1 MFEPLLCSLEAVS
14 SALSSVLVGASSEGS
29 LPVSAADSVEASAS
43 SLDSAGGSVS
53 LLASAEDS
61 ASSLASVEVAVSS
74 SWLLLSSEVAVSAL
88 PEAVDCVSL
97 LLPQA
102 APGKGQRGGQQDGQ
116 DVFLETNHDLK
127 LLSLKKAAVVGIA
140 AEVFRLC
147 GSCPCW

>member
-43 SLDSAGGSVS
+43 SLDSADALVS
-53 LLASAEDS
+53 SLASAEDS
-61 ASSLASVEVAVSS
+61 ASSLASAEVAVSS
-74 SWLLLSSEVAVSAL
+74 SWLALSVDAVVPVL

-102 APGKGQRGGQQDGQ
+102 AQERASAAASRMARTF
-116 DVFLETNHDLK
+116 FLRRIMT
-127 LLSLKKAAVVGIA
+127 
-140 AEVFRLC
+140 
-147 GSCPCW
+147 

>member
-43 SLDSAGGSVS
+43 SLDSADALVS
-53 LLASAEDS
+53 SLASAEDS

-97 LLPQA
+97 LLPQ
-102 APGKGQRGGQQDGQ
+102 

-127 LLSLKKAAVVGIA
+127 LLSLKKATVVGIA

>member
-29 LPVSAADSVEASAS
+29 LPISAVDSVEASAS
-43 SLDSAGGSVS
+43 SLDSAGVSV
-53 LLASAEDS
+53 
-61 ASSLASVEVAVSS
+61 SSLASVEVAVSS

-102 APGKGQRGGQQDGQ
+102 HRKGPARQPAGWPGR
-116 DVFLETNHDLK
+116 F
-127 LLSLKKAAVVGIA
+127 S
-140 AEVFRLC
+140 
-147 GSCPCW
+147 